1 MLVYQLTE
9 NQDFRRV
16 KTCEMIWIVYL
27 CTIEGLPMN
36 KYIFA
41 QIVEFLD
48 YNRFRRLGMRPM
60 SPIWIW
66 VVCVLYS
73 SVNQNNRRMAWDGKD
88 TITGGNNCQSIG
100 IAAWRYRNTANW
112 RNFLTKT
119 HVAGFECCK
128 RCQFIREAR
137 DLLCIGAP
145 GTGKSHLTQAIGY
158 EAVKRGFAVIYSSIF
173 DLIREFQ
180 YPELGKEKAILTK
193 YLKCDLLI
201 IDDMGLK
208 SLPDRAGEIL
218 FELIMRRYELRSTI
232 MTSNRPI
239 EDWGKLIG
247 DVATAGAILD
257 RLLQNAM
264 VIPFKGRSYRL
275 RKAAGELWTISKKL
289 PERKILRNL
298 TW

>member
-1 MLVYQLTE
+1 MRSAMIDKLKVLHLPGFAENLELRLQEARGNRLDFEEFLEILIDDELAMRQAKKRKNALKKANFRDLKTLEDFDWQFNPNIDRNLFYQL
-9 NQDFRRV
+9 
-16 KTCEMIWIVYL
+16 
-27 CTIEGLPMN
+27 
-36 KYIFA
+36 
-41 QIVEFLD
+41 
-48 YNRFRRLGMRPM
+48 
-60 SPIWIW
+60 
-66 VVCVLYS
+66 
-73 SVNQNNRRMAWDGKD
+73 
-88 TITGGNNCQSIG
+88 
-100 IAAWRYRNTANW
+100 AN
-112 RNFLTKT
+112 
-119 HVAGFECCK
+119 
-128 RCQFIREAR
+128 CQFIREPR

-247 DVATAGAILD
+247 DVATAGAISD

-275 RKAAGELWTISKKL
+275 RKAAGEL
-289 PERKILRNL
+289 
-298 TW
+298 